1 MSASLRN
8 TIYNS
13 LRRRNI
19 RCQKNYP
26 ILNKYGMVSL
36 IDVAVLNDNGYPK
49 GLIKCTKRAKQGTS
63 DKLVFHNFEVMK
75 RYGVPAFIVTEGRPE
90 GYTTGLISSLKQVCR
105 ASGNVSTGKYEEFRQ
120 WSSRRF

>member
-19 RCQKNYP
+19 NCKKNYP

-36 IDVAVLNDNGYPK
+36 MDVAILNDNGYPK
-49 GLIKCTKRAKQGTS
+49 GLIKCTKRKKQGTS

-75 RYGVPAFIVTEGRPE
+75 RYGVPSFIVTEGSSE
-90 GYTTGLISSLKQVCR
+90 GYTTGLLSSLKQVCR
-105 ASGNVSTGKYEEFRQ
+105 ATRNVNTGKYEEFRQ

>member
-1 MSASLRN
+1 MSANLRN

-19 RCQKNYP
+19 HCQKNYP

-36 IDVAVLNDNGYPK
+36 MDVAILNDNGYPK
-49 GLIKCTKRAKQGTS
+49 GLIKCTKRTKQGTS

-75 RYGVPAFIVTEGRPE
+75 RYGVPSFIVTEGSSD
-90 GYTTGLISSLKQVCR
+90 GYTTGLLSSLKQVCR
-105 ASGNVSTGKYEEFRQ
+105 ATRNMNTGKYEDFRQ
-120 WSSRRF
+120 WSSRKF

>member
-19 RCQKNYP
+19 RCQRNYP

-75 RYGVPAFIVTEGRPE
+75 KYGVPSFIVTEGRPE

-105 ASGNVSTGKYEEFRQ
+105 ASRNVSTGKYEEFRQ